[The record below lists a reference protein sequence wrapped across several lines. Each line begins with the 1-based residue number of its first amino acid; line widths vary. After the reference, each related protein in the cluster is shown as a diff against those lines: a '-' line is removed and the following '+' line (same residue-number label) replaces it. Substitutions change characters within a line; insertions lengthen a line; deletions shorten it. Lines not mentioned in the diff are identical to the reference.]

1 MAQRGGFGVEQCRWP
16 SYGNVALRPFLSCL
30 RTNMDDISVAA
41 RRAVCCTYAKYT
53 VCLVSETRETFAAK
67 LVRLS
72 AGYLLSPNHFITG
85 LHRIARE
92 RVLGWAPA
100 TPPARLC

>member
-1 MAQRGGFGVEQCRWP
+1 MIAQRDGFGVEQCRWP

-53 VCLVSETRETFAAK
+53 VWCPKHEKPSHPESFHNRAASNRK
-67 LVRLS
+67 GES
-72 AGYLLSPNHFITG
+72 FG
-85 LHRIARE
+85 L
-92 RVLGWAPA
+92 GSSNS
-100 TPPARLC
+100 TS